1 MNYPT
6 FFFLI
11 ANEWNLFLFH
21 FIGPWDLPISA
32 FPISCLC
39 PGTVLGSHPRAIPAG
54 AGAPSPWWS
63 NWAWEGSSP
72 ACSQSTPRAHHFE
85 HFVPFQS
92 MWESLKHES
101 SPGRLRFLSLQRR
114 EPCGAGWDSLT
125 GSSSWPA
132 LSWQE
137 SCSWASL
144 CCLSHWET
152 LYSSFCFNKKRENP
166 SSAAAHFLLEQQL
179 RVCYRLLM
187 SFSTES
193 GVQVPGEGNKNPK
206 FAIFFSLLASLKHDS
221 SAPPELK
228 WPLLASQR
236 LYFCCWAGCQPHP
249 GTQ

>member
-21 FIGPWDLPISA
+21 FIGPWDLPINA

-85 HFVPFQS
+85 HFVPFPS

-132 LSWQE
+132 LSGADRNPAVE
-137 SCSWASL
+137 PACAASHIGKH
-144 CCLSHWET
+144 ST
-152 LYSSFCFNKKRENP
+152 LPFALIKKGKIP
-166 SSAAAHFLLEQQL
+166 PQQL
-179 RVCYRLLM
+179 HISC
-187 SFSTES
+187 
-193 GVQVPGEGNKNPK
+193 
-206 FAIFFSLLASLKHDS
+206 
-221 SAPPELK
+221 
-228 WPLLASQR
+228 
-236 LYFCCWAGCQPHP
+236 
-249 GTQ
+249 